1 MPPRATTPTMQAT
14 TRFLRHDM
22 KRKSPKQAAAPREV
36 LVERPASGVALV
48 RLNRPEATNAL
59 SLTLQAQLSQAFIEL
74 AADDSVRCIV
84 LTGGEQV
91 FAAGGDIKGLQD
103 AGPIEIMQ
111 RHTERVWAPIAHCP
125 KPIIAAVCGYAFG
138 GGAELAMHCDII
150 IAGAGASFAQP
161 EIRIGIMP
169 GIGGT
174 QRLVRAVG
182 KFNAMRMLLTGKP
195 VQAEEARVM
204 GLVSQVVPDA
214 EVLSEAL
221 AMAHTIAAMPPL
233 AAMQIKE
240 VVLAGMDAS
249 LEAAL
254 MLERKANQLLF
265 ATRDQKEGMQAF
277 VAKRKP
283 KFEGR

>member
-1 MPPRATTPTMQAT
+1 MNTQPHSTFPDTPDQ
-14 TRFLRHDM
+14 
-22 KRKSPKQAAAPREV
+22 EV
-36 LVERPASGVALV
+36 VIERPEEGVAFV

-59 SLTLQAQLSQAFIEL
+59 SLALQAQLSRAFTEL
-74 AADDSVRCIV
+74 AADPAVRVIV

-91 FAAGGDIKGLQD
+91 FAAGGDIKSMSGV
-103 AGPIEIMQ
+103 GPIDILQ
-111 RHTERVWAPIAHCP
+111 RHTERVWAPIERCP
-125 KPIIAAVCGYAFG
+125 KPVIAAVCGYAFG

-150 IAGAGASFAQP
+150 IAGESASFSQP

-195 VQAEEARVM
+195 VGAQEARVM

-214 EVLSEAL
+214 EVLPEAL
-221 AMAHTIAAMPPL
+221 KMARTIAGMPPL

-249 LEAAL
+249 LDTAL

-277 VAKRKP
+277 IEKRKP
-283 KFEGR
+283 AFEGR